1 MHELLYLV
9 ASYGL
14 LVVFVSVLVDQGGIP
29 IPAYPALVV
38 TSALAV
44 DRGAS
49 VWPIVVVS
57 VVAALM
63 ADLLWFAGGR
73 RFGNRLLQLMCRI
86 SLSPDSC
93 VLSTRGIFARWGVR
107 SLMVAK
113 FMPGFAAVA
122 TVLAGE
128 SGVAVSTFLVYDGIG
143 ALLWSVIGV
152 ALGVIFH
159 GAVNQVLESLA
170 TFGHVGSLVVLALIA
185 LFIAWKW
192 WRRRRFIG
200 ELRLARVSS
209 AELLARIQAGD
220 APLILDVRR
229 ASHREA
235 SGWIPGSVHAVTLDE
250 AAAHARAEV
259 IVYCDCPNEASAATL
274 AAELKKRGFGQIR
287 PLAGGFDGWRD
298 QGNPVVFARA

>member
-14 LVVFVSVLVDQGGIP
+14 LVVFVSVLIDQGGIP

-44 DRGAS
+44 DRGAT
-49 VWPIVVVS
+49 VWPIVGVS
-57 VVAALM
+57 VVAALI
-63 ADLLWFAGGR
+63 ADFAWFAGGR
-73 RFGNRLLQLMCRI
+73 RYGNQLLQLMCRI

-93 VLSTRGIFARWGVR
+93 VLTTRGIFARWGVR

-128 SGVAVSTFLVYDGIG
+128 SGVAATTFLLYDGIG

-159 GAVNQVLESLA
+159 DAVNKVLEMLA
-170 TFGHVGSLVVLALIA
+170 TFGHVGSLVLPALIA
-185 LFIAWKW
+185 GFVAWKW
-192 WRRRRFIG
+192 WRRRRFLG
-200 ELRLARVSS
+200 ELRVARVSS
-209 AELLARIQAGD
+209 QELLALMQSGD

-229 ASHREA
+229 SSHRES
-235 SGWIPGSVHAVTLDE
+235 SGWIPGSIHAVTLED
-250 AAAHARAEV
+250 AAAHAQAEV
-259 IVYCDCPNEASAATL
+259 VVYCDCPNEASAATL
-274 AAELKKRGFGQIR
+274 AAELKRRGFGRIR
-287 PLAGGFDGWRD
+287 PLAGGFEGWRE